1 MRVKKEFTVKEENAF
16 RVRVAAQECLSPKG
30 LISLDFI
37 QECLNKDGKVEHTST
52 YNFFMTKEEIN
63 GLIEGLKQ
71 V

>member
-1 MRVKKEFTVKEENAF
+1 MIVKKEFTVKEDKAF
-16 RVRVAAQECLSPKG
+16 RVRVTAQECLAPKG

-37 QECLNKDGKVEHTST
+37 QECLNKDGKVDHTST
-52 YNFFMTKEEIN
+52 YNFFMTKEEIA